1 MSSWPPEIER
11 ERERERVLS
20 EVPVATV
27 GEGGG
32 ATPRKTKYEA

>member
-11 ERERERVLS
+11 EREREWVLS

-27 GEGGG
+27 GGGG

>member
-11 ERERERVLS
+11 EWGLS
-20 EVPVATV
+20 EVPVATMEE
-27 GEGGG
+27 GEG

>member
-1 MSSWPPEIER
+1 MGELMVARDR
-11 ERERERVLS
+11 EREWVLS